1 MNLLIN
7 AIESIKVGVEDY
19 QEGSHARLLASVR
32 SIHAGV
38 LLLYKE
44 ALRRWSPP
52 DSDEVLM
59 KTRILPRRNAKGI
72 VQFVGEGTKTVD
84 VQQVKERFAALGIA
98 TDWTRFDRITNVRNE
113 IEHYFTNANK
123 RALESVVSDA
133 FVLVRNFVTTVLEQD
148 PLELLGDETWQ
159 AMLKVSE
166 VYEAERAECAKSLS
180 AVNWESAAL
189 ADGVLDLTCPS
200 CSGNLLRP
208 GDDYKNYEYDMA
220 LQCRGCGE
228 SCKTRNFVP
237 RAIELALGGARYV
250 AHKDGGETP
259 YTNCPECGAE
269 AYVMVE
275 ERCALCGEEAEHNCD
290 RCGMNIPAEEMVNS
304 PLCSW
309 CAYMIAKDD

>member
-113 IEHYFTNANK
+113 IEHYSLMRTREPWK
-123 RALESVVSDA
+123 ALSQMP
-133 FVLVRNFVTTVLEQD
+133 T
-148 PLELLGDETWQ
+148 
-159 AMLKVSE
+159 
-166 VYEAERAECAKSLS
+166 SLCEIS
-180 AVNWESAAL
+180 SQPYL
-189 ADGVLDLTCPS
+189 S
-200 CSGNLLRP
+200 
-208 GDDYKNYEYDMA
+208 
-220 LQCRGCGE
+220 
-228 SCKTRNFVP
+228 KTP
-237 RAIELALGGARYV
+237 
-250 AHKDGGETP
+250 
-259 YTNCPECGAE
+259 
-269 AYVMVE
+269 
-275 ERCALCGEEAEHNCD
+275 
-290 RCGMNIPAEEMVNS
+290 
-304 PLCSW
+304 
-309 CAYMIAKDD
+309 